1 MKTISKK
8 LQKKIIDMLTDL
20 SKNAEKYKDFWRHY
34 SKNIKM
40 GILDDE
46 ANREKLAKLLR
57 FRSSKNT
64 TSLVSFEEYIGK
76 IS

>member
-1 MKTISKK
+1 
-8 LQKKIIDMLTDL
+8 
-20 SKNAEKYKDFWRHY
+20 
-34 SKNIKM
+34 M

-64 TSLVSFEEYIGK
+64 ASLVSFEEYIGRFK
-76 IS
+76 EG